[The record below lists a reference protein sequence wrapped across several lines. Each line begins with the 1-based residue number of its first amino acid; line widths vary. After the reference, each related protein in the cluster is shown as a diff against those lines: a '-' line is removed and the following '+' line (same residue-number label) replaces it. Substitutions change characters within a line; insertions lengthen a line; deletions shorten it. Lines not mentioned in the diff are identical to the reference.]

1 MSQEEKK
8 QKKSLAI
15 DKVKAPPKDSPQYD
29 YVGVLLE
36 AQQKDFKVFGEVL
49 GLVLNKATVAEK
61 EMARIAVDTTMIKM
75 RVGNI
80 EQDLKKVSK
89 RTDATFED
97 VGSMKVQMSEMND
110 KLDDHTGRLDR
121 IEDKLGIKEMAGGE
135 LLMYKLSISFAMF

>member
-89 RTDATFED
+89 RTDATFEE

-121 IEDKLGIKEMAGGE
+121 IEDKLGIKEMAGV
-135 LLMYKLSISFAMF
+135 

>member
-61 EMARIAVDTTMIKM
+61 EMARIAVDTT

-89 RTDATFED
+89 RTDATFEE

-121 IEDKLGIKEMAGGE
+121 IEDKLGIKEMAGV
-135 LLMYKLSISFAMF
+135 